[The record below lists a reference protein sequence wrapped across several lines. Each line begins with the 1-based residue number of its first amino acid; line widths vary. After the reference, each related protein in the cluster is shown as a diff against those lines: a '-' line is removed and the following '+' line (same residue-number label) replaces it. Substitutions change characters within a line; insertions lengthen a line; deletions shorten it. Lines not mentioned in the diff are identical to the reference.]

1 MQFGNDF
8 RWKRFVLSGLVDW
21 RNGGQV
27 SDLTRNL
34 FDEGL
39 NSWDYDKA
47 SPDVAV
53 GKTLGEYRYNSWKGG
68 QNALAYIENGSY
80 SSIREL
86 SLTYDVP
93 SRLFSRLNGR
103 VSTMRLSLTGR
114 NLYMWTKYWGMDPDA
129 AQFGNQAVRIN
140 VDHSPYPPSRSFFFS
155 VDVGT

>member
-8 RWKRFVLSGLVDW
+8 RWRRLVFSALVDW

-39 NSWDYDKA
+39 NSWDYDKP
-47 SPDVAV
+47 SPDPAV
-53 GKTLGEYRYNSWKGG
+53 GATLGAYRYNSWKGG
-68 QNALAYIENGSY
+68 QNALAYIEDGSY
-80 SSIREL
+80 TALREV
-86 SLTYDVP
+86 SVTYDVP
-93 SRLFSRLNGR
+93 SRFFSMVSGR
-103 VSTMRLSLTGR
+103 VSAVRLSLTGR

-140 VDHSPYPPSRSFFFS
+140 VDHSPYPLSRSFFFS
-155 VDVGT
+155 IDVGT